1 MTTTLRARTRRDETG
16 TAMVE
21 LPLAFVV
28 LTALALTIT
37 ALGQLFLDYHH
48 VTGAARAAARYAT
61 KSDYDPTVAPST
73 SRRPTED
80 EVKAFAAQSAQPL
93 TASKLTVGLAPDT
106 AAGEG
111 LTVDIRYAESGGAY
125 GLITDTAKHLFNLIG
140 LDLNPNVSIHATA
153 TALYE

>member
-1 MTTTLRARTRRDETG
+1 MTETRVRRVRRDDNG
-16 TAMVE
+16 TALVE

-61 KSDYDPTVAPST
+61 KSDYDPTAAPSS
-73 SRRPTED
+73 SRRPSPD
-80 EVKAFAAQSAQPL
+80 EVVAFATQSAAPL
-93 TASKLTVGLAPDT
+93 TASKLSVGLAPDT
-106 AAGEG
+106 QAGDG

-125 GLITDTAKHLFNLIG
+125 GLITTTARRLFNLIG
-140 LDLNPNVSIHATA
+140 LDIDPNVSIHATA